1 MIIRCPKCKF
11 AGAIS
16 ATNRMTVEQPFFC
29 PRCQTLIIYPDEQL
43 APVASSVQGARKT
56 VQLQRVDWEM
66 RSSCLDLAAFWR
78 TSKSILFRPSAIFST
93 LDYEGGIGNALVYL
107 LIYGSLGQIIGR
119 YWITLLGIHYG
130 IIESNAIDNTLRF
143 AGTILLTPVLF
154 LALIFVAAGLVHLVL
169 RILLANRRPFS
180 ATFQVMAYAS
190 GATSMINLIPFL
202 GRIVM
207 PLWALV
213 LYFVGLSKAHQT
225 SKAKVVFALLL
236 PLVIL
241 GLLAFG
247 VILAIAVSHVVE
259 FLQVLDNP
267 L

>member
-29 PRCQTLIIYPDEQL
+29 PRCQTLIIYPDEQI
-43 APVASSVQGARKT
+43 APVASSVQGARKM
-56 VQLQRVDWEM
+56 VQSQRVDWEM
-66 RSSCLDLAAFWR
+66 RSSWLDVAAFWR
-78 TSKSILFRPSAIFST
+78 TSKSILFRPSAVFSA
-93 LDYEGGIGNALVYL
+93 LNYDAGIGNALVYL

-130 IIESNAIDNTLRF
+130 IIESNALDNTVHF

-180 ATFQVMAYAS
+180 ATFQVMAYAA
-190 GATSMINLIPFL
+190 GATSMVNVIPFL

-225 SKAKVVFALLL
+225 SKAKVFFALLL

-241 GLLAFG
+241 GLLALG
-247 VILAIAVSHVVE
+247 VILAIAVSHVLE
-259 FLQVLDNP
+259 FLQLLGNP

>member
-1 MIIRCPKCKF
+1 MIVRCPKCKF

-16 ATNRMTVEQPFFC
+16 TTNRVTVEQPFFC
-29 PRCQTLIIYPDEQL
+29 PRCQTLIIYPDEQI
-43 APVASSVQGARKT
+43 ASVASSVQGARKM
-56 VQLQRVDWEM
+56 VKSQRIDWEM
-66 RSSCLDLAAFWR
+66 RSSWLDVGAFWR
-78 TSKSILFRPSAIFST
+78 TSKSILFRPSAVFSA
-93 LDYEGGIGNALVYL
+93 LNYEAGIGNALVYL
-107 LIYGSLGQIIGR
+107 LVYGSLGQIIGR
-119 YWITLLGIHYG
+119 YWFTLLGIHYG
-130 IIESNAIDNTLRF
+130 IIESNALDNTLHF

-190 GATSMINLIPFL
+190 AATSIVNVVPFL

-213 LYFVGLSKAHQT
+213 LYFVGLSRAHQT
-225 SKAKVVFALLL
+225 SKAKVFFALLL
-236 PLVIL
+236 PLFVL
-241 GLLAFG
+241 GLLALG
-247 VILAIAVSHVVE
+247 VILAIVVSHVLE
-259 FLQVLDNP
+259 FLQVLNSP